1 MTILDA
7 LSASGLRPIRFLKE
21 LSNVNLVYANDISTT
36 AHQLMKENFEL
47 NNLDMSKIRGSHLFI
62 ILVYL
67 SP

>member
-21 LSNVNLVYANDISTT
+21 LSNVNMVYANDISTT

-47 NNLDMSKIRGSHLFI
+47 NNLDMNKIRGL
-62 ILVYL
+62 
-67 SP
+67 